1 MLESDLRPASPA
13 DSRLADPTPYALI
26 GVMENKPNQ
35 SSGLF
40 DFGDYQLAIVEFD
53 DQGRCYL
60 RDQMKEVAG
69 WLSEHANTDAIIVV
83 FTHGWKHDARSDD
96 SNLASFQQ

>member
-1 MLESDLRPASPA
+1 MLSSNQRPALPA
-13 DSRLADPTPYALI
+13 DSGLADPAPYAFI
-26 GVMENKPNQ
+26 GVMGNKPNQ

-60 RDQMKEVAG
+60 RHQMKQVAD
-69 WLSEHANTDAIIVV
+69 WLPC
-83 FTHGWKHDARSDD
+83 
-96 SNLASFQQ
+96 